1 MDTNNNYKERDPEQ
15 VKAMFSKIAP
25 SYDRANRLM
34 CFGLDQ
40 YWRKVLAKLATENAQ
55 EDDIFLDA
63 ACGSG
68 DVSLKILEHSTSQKL
83 IGVDFCKEL
92 LDIAKLKCAKYPRAS
107 FELADCSNMSQ
118 FKDDTFKSIT
128 IAFGF
133 RNFQDRKKCLG
144 EFHRILKKDG
154 QLLILEVARPE
165 KFGAKLVS
173 FFMNKICPII
183 AKIAG
188 SNMQD
193 YVYLAKTAQ
202 LFPNE
207 TEFKSILENAK
218 FSNYKRINFLT
229 SLNSVSITKVQK

>member
-1 MDTNNNYKERDPEQ
+1 MKNNNYKERDPEK

-40 YWRKVLAKLATENAQ
+40 YWRKVLAKLATKDAQ
-55 EDDIFLDA
+55 EGDVFLDA

-68 DVSLKILEHSTSQKL
+68 DVSLKILEQAKGKKL
-83 IGVDFCKEL
+83 IGVDFCQEL
-92 LDIAKLKCAKYPRAS
+92 LEIAKIKCCNYENAS
-107 FELADCSNMSQ
+107 FELADCSNLAQ
-118 FKDDTFKSIT
+118 FKDNTFKAIT
-128 IAFGF
+128 ISFGF
-133 RNFQDRKKCLG
+133 RNFQDREKCLS
-144 EFHRILKKDG
+144 EFHRILKDKG

-165 KFGAKLVS
+165 KFGAKIIS
-173 FFMNKICPII
+173 FFMNKICPIL

-202 LFPNE
+202 LFPKE
-207 TEFKSILENAK
+207 SEFKEMLENAK
-218 FSNYKRINFLT
+218 FTNYKRINFLT
-229 SLNSVSITKVQK
+229 SLNSVSITKVEK